1 MTTIQKSKVGQ
12 VLSNKMDKTLVVV
25 VESYRNHPLYKK
37 TIRKVTRYK
46 VHDEKNECKEGDKVK
61 IVETRPLSKEKRW
74 RVAEIII
81 KAAQIEIKPEEIATP
96 EVLTE
101 TKPAASEVKA
111 EVTTEVSAEAKPAEE
126 KKE

>member
-1 MTTIQKSKVGQ
+1 MTIIQKSKVGH
-12 VLSNKMDKTLVVV
+12 VSSNKMDKTLVVL

-37 TIRKVTRYK
+37 TIRKVKRYK
-46 VHDEKNECKEGDKVK
+46 VHDEKNECKIGDTVR

-81 KAAQIEIKPEEIATP
+81 KAAAIELKPEEIATP
-96 EVLTE
+96 SVLTD
-101 TKPAASEVKA
+101 TKPETAEVKTEAVA
-111 EVTTEVSAEAKPAEE
+111 ETAGAKPAEE

>member
-1 MTTIQKSKVGQ
+1 MTKIQKSKVGQ
-12 VLSNKMDKTLVVV
+12 VSSNKMDKTLVVL

-37 TIRKVTRYK
+37 TIRKVKRYK
-46 VHDEKNECKEGDKVK
+46 VHDEKNECKIGDTVK

-81 KAAQIEIKPEEIATP
+81 KAAAIEVKPEEIATP
-96 EVLTE
+96 SVLTE
-101 TKPAASEVKA
+101 TKPTIA
-111 EVTTEVSAEAKPAEE
+111 EIKNETAAEATEAKSAEE